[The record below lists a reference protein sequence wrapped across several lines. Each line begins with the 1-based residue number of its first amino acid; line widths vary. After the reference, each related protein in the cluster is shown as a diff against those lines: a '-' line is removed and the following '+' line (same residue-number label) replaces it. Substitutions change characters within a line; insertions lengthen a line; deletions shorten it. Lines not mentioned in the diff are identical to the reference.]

1 MAKVGCQ
8 PPFSR
13 FEVKGL
19 RLCDNWTLLKRYN
32 EEFVRFYP
40 DTRSNIIGSSKC
52 LMPCSFMEYKVS
64 MQHLRLPVL
73 KLILNIQMTETPTPV
88 PVTQTSNMTTIIPFF
103 TSESVLVSYEEEA
116 HSLGSLVADI
126 GGVLGLF
133 VGFNFVMV
141 WDWIVSGIRSFGQK
155 ICRCFYVDNT
165 VL

>member
-1 MAKVGCQ
+1 M
-8 PPFSR
+8 
-13 FEVKGL
+13 
-19 RLCDNWTLLKRYN
+19 
-32 EEFVRFYP
+32 
-40 DTRSNIIGSSKC
+40 
-52 LMPCSFMEYKVS
+52 SF
-64 MQHLRLPVL
+64 L

-88 PVTQTSNMTTIIPFF
+88 TYSNMTAIIPFF
-103 TSESVLVSYEEEA
+103 TSESVQVSYEEEA

-155 ICRCFYVDNT
+155 MCRCFYVDNT

>member
-1 MAKVGCQ
+1 MAQVGCQ

-32 EEFVRFYP
+32 EEVVRLYP

-64 MQHLRLPVL
+64 MQHLRLSVL

-88 PVTQTSNMTTIIPFF
+88 TTSNNTILHLGI
-103 TSESVLVSYEEEA
+103 SSGVIRGG
-116 HSLGSLVADI
+116 GSLPGLP
-126 GGVLGLF
+126 GGRHWRRARPLRGLQLRHGLGL
-133 VGFNFVMV
+133 
-141 WDWIVSGIRSFGQK
+141 DRFG
-155 ICRCFYVDNT
+155 NT
-165 VL
+165 EFWTENV

>member
-1 MAKVGCQ
+1 M
-8 PPFSR
+8 
-13 FEVKGL
+13 E
-19 RLCDNWTLLKRYN
+19 
-32 EEFVRFYP
+32 
-40 DTRSNIIGSSKC
+40 
-52 LMPCSFMEYKVS
+52 FMEYKVS
-64 MQHLRLPVL
+64 MQHLRLSVL

-88 PVTQTSNMTTIIPFF
+88 TQTSNMTAIIPFF
-103 TSESVLVSYEEEA
+103 TSESVQVSYEEEA

-155 ICRCFYVDNT
+155 MCRCFYVDNP

>member
-32 EEFVRFYP
+32 EEVVRLYP

-52 LMPCSFMEYKVS
+52 LMPCSFMEYKVI
-64 MQHLRLPVL
+64 MQHLRLSVL

-88 PVTQTSNMTTIIPFF
+88 TTSNMTAIIPFF
-103 TSESVLVSYEEEA
+103 TSESVQVSYEEEA

-141 WDWIVSGIRSFGQK
+141 WDWIVSGIQSFGQK
-155 ICRCFYVDNT
+155 MCRCFYVDNT